1 MTTDLIRS
9 LASTIDGA
17 VALFEDAIPA
27 AEAGIARELEELL
40 RSLKVKNGKLVMSV
54 ENLRTLTRINGQLES
69 VIVRSPNYQKGL
81 EKYLSTFARVEEMQI
96 QYFQKLSKNFTPSKF
111 LSELQADSLRA
122 TRASLLRGG
131 ISQNVVAP
139 ITDLLRES
147 IRVGINYDTMVSNL
161 REIVVGTPEIEA
173 RLTKYVKQISTDAL
187 NQYSAGFMEVAA
199 ADLGLEWFDYAGAEM
214 LTSRLFC
221 QAMVHKR
228 FYHVSEIPSLLAG
241 DFKEFKEVKGKI
253 NSKTG
258 LPDGMVYSTTP
269 ATFNIYRGGY
279 NCRHQAIP
287 VPESSVPSKV
297 RILVY
302 AKQGIAY
309 DFEGYR
315 IAA

>member
-1 MTTDLIRS
+1 MPSELIRGIT
-9 LASTIDGA
+9 STIDGA
-17 VALFEDAIPA
+17 VSLFEDAIPFAEQGIA
-27 AEAGIARELEELL
+27 AELEQLL

-54 ENLRTLTRINGQLES
+54 ENLRTLSRINGQLES
-69 VIVRSPNYQKGL
+69 VIVRNPKYQAGL
-81 EKYLSTFARVEEMQI
+81 EKYLSTFERVQELQVA
-96 QYFQKLSKNFTPSKF
+96 YFQKLSKTFSPSKF
-111 LSELQADSLRA
+111 LVELQKDSLQA

-131 ISQNVVAP
+131 ISQNVVGP
-139 ITDLLRES
+139 ITDILRES
-147 IRVGINYDTMVSNL
+147 VRVGINYNTMVSNL
-161 REIVVGTPEIEA
+161 KEVILGTPTIES
-173 RLTKYVKQISTDAL
+173 RLTQYAKQISTDAL

-214 LTSRLFC
+214 ITSRLFC

-228 FYHVSEIPSLLAG
+228 FYHVSEIPSLLSG

-287 VPESSVPSKV
+287 VPESAVPSKV

-309 DFEGYR
+309 DFEGYK
-315 IAA
+315 IAE